1 MQNTNRLRA
10 VLSCGEYEE
19 WEREEGGGESSSN
32 CKMKVATSGQ
42 DGGQEAPRL
51 AVACLIK

>member
-19 WEREEGGGESSSN
+19 WEREEGEGSQVQTAKLRWPLPAKIADKRRRGSLLR
-32 CKMKVATSGQ
+32 A
-42 DGGQEAPRL
+42 
-51 AVACLIK
+51 